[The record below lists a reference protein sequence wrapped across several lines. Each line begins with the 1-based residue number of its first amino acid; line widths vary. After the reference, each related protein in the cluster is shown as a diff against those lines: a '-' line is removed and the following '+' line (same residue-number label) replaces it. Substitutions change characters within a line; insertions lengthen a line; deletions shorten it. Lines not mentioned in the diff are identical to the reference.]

1 MLELTPSHR
10 APPPHDLAELAR
22 RARALSGASV
32 AELAR
37 AYGART
43 DGPRVRWKGKV
54 GELFERALGA
64 DAGARPAP
72 DFSALGVELKTLP
85 LDAAGRPREST
96 FLCSF
101 AVVEADR
108 ADWSSS
114 RVRAKLAH
122 VLFVPLLEGAPEPTV
137 GEPFFWR
144 PTPAQEAIMRA
155 DFDDLVGLIALG
167 HVEAVTGRLGRW
179 LQLRPKAAHGRVRT
193 HALGMDGERIAT
205 IPRGFYLRAR
215 VTRALLADP
224 QTLLH
229 GG

>member
-1 MLELTPSHR
+1 MLDLTPSHR
-10 APPPHDLAELAR
+10 AAPPRDLSELAR
-22 RARALSGASV
+22 RAQALSGSSV
-32 AELAR
+32 AALAR

-43 DGPRVRWKGKV
+43 EGPRVRWKGKI
-54 GELFERALGA
+54 GELLERALGA
-64 DAGARPAP
+64 DGGAKPTP

-101 AVVEADR
+101 ALVDADR

-122 VLFVPLLEGAPEPTV
+122 VLFVPLHEAGLEATV

-155 DFDDLVGLIALG
+155 DFDDLVGLVALG
-167 HVEAVTGRLGRW
+167 QVEVVTGRLGRW

-193 HALGMDGERIAT
+193 HALGIDGERIAT

-224 QTLLH
+224 RTLLH